1 MTQVAQV
8 LCVPGRSGFF
18 TDDQAAIRAGSRSD
32 GGAYLG
38 EPVTPGFSWIRQPG
52 EAVSVL
58 LVLDDGHVAHGD
70 CAAVQY
76 AGAGGRDPF
85 LTSTEA
91 IRILHE
97 TVVPWLVG
105 LRITDFR
112 EAAVGLEGLH
122 CADGSRLHTAIRY
135 GVSQAL
141 LDAAAHHR
149 RVTMAEVIR
158 DEWATGVDLL
168 PVPMFAQSGDD
179 RRSAVDRMVL
189 KGADVLPH
197 GLINS
202 AATKLGHEGE
212 LLVEY
217 LGWVRDRVIALRP
230 VADYRPVLHVDV
242 YGTIGEVFGPSP
254 EGVARYLEQ
263 LGDVAAPFNLRIEH
277 PVDAGSTPAQVEALS
292 AIRSMLNAHGSSVQ
306 LVADEWCNNL
316 ADVKLFVAARAVDMV
331 HVKMPDLGSIADTV
345 TALLHVRSGG
355 LLAYCGG
362 TCNETDRSAQ
372 VSAHVA
378 MACGAA
384 QVLAKPGMGV
394 DEGLMTVGNEMART
408 AALAASRA
416 T

>member
-1 MTQVAQV
+1 M
-8 LCVPGRSGFF
+8 
-18 TDDQAAIRAGSRSD
+18 
-32 GGAYLG
+32 
-38 EPVTPGFSWIRQPG
+38 
-52 EAVSVL
+52 
-58 LVLDDGHVAHGD
+58 
-70 CAAVQY
+70 
-76 AGAGGRDPF
+76 
-85 LTSTEA
+85 
-91 IRILHE
+91 
-97 TVVPWLVG
+97 
-105 LRITDFR
+105 
-112 EAAVGLEGLH
+112 
-122 CADGSRLHTAIRY
+122 
-135 GVSQAL
+135 
-141 LDAAAHHR
+141 
-149 RVTMAEVIR
+149 
-158 DEWATGVDLL
+158 
-168 PVPMFAQSGDD
+168 
-179 RRSAVDRMVL
+179 
-189 KGADVLPH
+189 
-197 GLINS
+197 
-202 AATKLGHEGE
+202 
-212 LLVEY
+212 
-217 LGWVRDRVIALRP
+217 IALRP